1 MSNRVII
8 DNSLTPREMAEI
20 KLSELKAERRKRES
34 IEETIDSIEQ
44 VVMSGWFL
52 RRAFVVVVA
61 VIIFLDL
68 FI

>member
-1 MSNRVII
+1 
-8 DNSLTPREMAEI
+8 MAEI